1 MLRRTKSTVL
11 NGKPLLKLPDRIVN
25 LVECQFDPDER
36 AFYNNVQTLVDN
48 NLEKMQQS
56 GDMSKQYTS
65 MLVLLLR
72 LRQGGL
78 STCYI
83 EQSY

>member
-1 MLRRTKSTVL
+1 MLRRTKNTVL